1 MGGHKT
7 RRLRGGAILSEPKL
21 TVPLATKLNTPS
33 EPKPTMTSAPKL
45 TVPLESKPTMTSAPK
60 LTVTSAPTK
69 VNPEA
74 VIQTLMSS
82 LMRNP
87 SNFPILSRMQSHLM
101 GKIVFN
107 PAVTTPVLS
116 FLTDSLILLLRDP
129 GINTALTTALANL
142 K

>member
-21 TVPLATKLNTPS
+21 TVPLATKLNMPS

-45 TVPLESKPTMTSAPK
+45 TVPL
-60 LTVTSAPTK
+60 APTK

-107 PAVTTPVLS
+107 PAVTTPVLT

-129 GINTALTTALANL
+129 GINTALTTALVNL